1 MKRTQ
6 KKYINLQNRIRKE
19 GNVVHNKNNIYIY
32 IYIYIHYIN
41 SYIYMLYIQT
51 KFI

>member
-32 IYIYIHYIN
+32 IYIYIYTLYKLL
-41 SYIYMLYIQT
+41 YIYVIYSN
-51 KFI
+51 